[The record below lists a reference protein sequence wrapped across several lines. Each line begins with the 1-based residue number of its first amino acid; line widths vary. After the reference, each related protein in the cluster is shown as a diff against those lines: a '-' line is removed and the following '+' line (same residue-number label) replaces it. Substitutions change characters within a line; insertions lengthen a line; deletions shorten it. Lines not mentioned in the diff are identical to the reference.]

1 MALTDK
7 LTAIANAI
15 RVKTGGTEPMTL
27 DDMATEIANISV
39 GSGSSVNNKTYIVKD
54 TKREYTNFKLW
65 GYNNFRG
72 NADFQAV
79 SPYTNQYQTFT
90 TDVMDLSAYNKACIT
105 FTAIEYYTDNSYPT
119 DLNFILANT
128 EYTSSLSTG
137 NGYLKSDYVVKKVT
151 KTIEDINNGFKGAY
165 VTLELD
171 LTDVTNGALVFES
184 CKCCTTILDLWI
196 EKAVI

>member
-15 RVKTGGTEPMTL
+15 RAKTGGTSELTL
-27 DDMATEIANISV
+27 DDMATEISNISV
-39 GSGSSVNNKTYIVKD
+39 GSGSSGVDNKRYIVKE
-54 TKREYTNFKLW
+54 TKREYDNFKLW
-65 GYNNFRG
+65 SYKGFAG
-72 NADFQAV
+72 NANFQAV
-79 SPYTNQYQTFT
+79 APYTTSYQTFT
-90 TDVMDLSAYNKACIT
+90 TDVMDLSNYSKAVIK
-105 FTAIEYYTDNSYPT
+105 FTAIEYYSDSSYPT

-128 EYTSSLSTG
+128 GYTSSLSTG

-171 LTDVTNGALVFES
+171 LTDVTEGALVFES

-196 EKAVI
+196 E

>member
-15 RVKTGGTEPMTL
+15 RAKTGGTSELTL

-39 GSGSSVNNKTYIVKD
+39 GTGSSDDNKTYIVKD
-54 TKREYTNFKLW
+54 TKRTYDNFKLW
-65 GYNNFRG
+65 SYKGFAG
-72 NADFQAV
+72 NANFQAV
-79 SPYTNQYQTFT
+79 APYTTSYQTFT
-90 TDVMDLSAYNKACIT
+90 TDVMDLSNYSKAVIK
-105 FTAIEYYTDNSYPT
+105 FTAIEYYTDTSYPT
-119 DLNFILANT
+119 DLNFIVSTAGY
-128 EYTSSLSTG
+128 ESSLSTG

-171 LTDVTNGALVFES
+171 LTDITNGALVFES
-184 CKCCTTILDLWI
+184 CKCCTTILDFWI